1 MQINWFNHVFQDQV
15 LCPHD
20 ENDIDPLSQP
30 ETYEELIELMSIF
43 EPLNVL
49 SYLKSRAGRYR
60 LDKALKTCQESP
72 NASVLREAQA
82 HLLEKDGRIDEA
94 FQLIKSDL
102 VKHLQ
107 EAVVV
112 STR

>member
-1 MQINWFNHVFQDQV
+1 MA
-15 LCPHD
+15 
-20 ENDIDPLSQP
+20 
-30 ETYEELIELMSIF
+30 IF

-60 LDKALKTCQESP
+60 LDKALETCQEST
-72 NASVLREAQA
+72 NALVLREAQA